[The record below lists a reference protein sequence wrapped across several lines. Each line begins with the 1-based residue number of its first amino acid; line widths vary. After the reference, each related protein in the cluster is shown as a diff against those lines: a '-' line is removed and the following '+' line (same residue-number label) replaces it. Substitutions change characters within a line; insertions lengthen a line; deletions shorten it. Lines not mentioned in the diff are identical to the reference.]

1 MRIRL
6 KVLPLAALFM
16 VWGGSGFAAADPFDA
31 EHFLAPHGEVA
42 SLLVPTIP
50 EAIHEAADA
59 ASNLAAVGI
68 IKDFPDERFVP
79 LVATAE
85 ETLGVADD
93 PVELAFRPDN
103 FLAVETEV
111 AAIIAAELASLSET
125 TGSVDVAERLDIACS
140 DGEEDR

>member
-16 VWGGSGFAAADPFDA
+16 MWGGSGFAAADPFDA
-31 EHFLAPHGEVA
+31 EHFLAPYGEVA
-42 SLLVPTIP
+42 SLLIPTTP
-50 EAIHEAADA
+50 EAIDEAANA
-59 ASNLAAVGI
+59 ALNLAAVGI

-79 LVATAE
+79 LVAAE

-103 FLAVETEV
+103 FLADEAEV

-125 TGSVDVAERLDIACS
+125 TGSVDVAERLDVACL